1 MNVKS
6 PVFVTVL
13 GLALAGGLAIAA
25 TTAPATPAAPTPP
38 AAPAVPGDAIKAR
51 LAEKLGLTP
60 EQQKAFEDLRAKHR
74 AEMMALLTPEQQKK
88 AAEMREMFGEKMH
101 RMAAEHRPFG
111 PRGGGFGRDSFG
123 PGAMEH
129 HGRRGPEFQPQP
141 PENPMRI
148 IAEADRIKDRIA
160 EQLQLT
166 DEQRDQLEHLDRAF
180 RAQQRDAAKKHRDE
194 MRAVLTPEQQKK
206 ADELKKK
213 FERRPVHP
221 PRMGFNAAPDQDD
234 DGPGAP
240 PPPEDS

>member
-6 PVFVTVL
+6 PVFVTML
-13 GLALAGGLAIAA
+13 GLALASGLAIAA
-25 TTAPATPAAPTPP
+25 TTATPPPAPAADP
-38 AAPAVPGDAIKAR
+38 AAPAGPGATVKAR

-60 EQQKAFEDLRAKHR
+60 EQQKAVEDLRAKHR

-88 AAEMREMFGEKMH
+88 AAEMREMFGERMH
-101 RMAAEHRPFG
+101 RFANARHHFG
-111 PRGGGFGRDSFG
+111 PGGAGFGREGFG
-123 PGAMEH
+123 PGAMGH
-129 HGRRGPEFQPQP
+129 RGRRGPGFQPRP
-141 PENPMRI
+141 PENPMRV

-180 RAQQRDAAKKHRDE
+180 RAQQREAAKKHRDE

-213 FERRPVHP
+213 FERRPGHP
-221 PRMGFNAAPDQDD
+221 PRMGFDGGPDQDEA
-234 DGPGAP
+234 GPGAP
-240 PPPEDS
+240 PSPEDS

>member
-6 PVFVTVL
+6 PVFLTIL

-25 TTAPATPAAPTPP
+25 TTPPTPSAPP
-38 AAPAVPGDAIKAR
+38 AAPAAPAGPGGGLKAR

-60 EQQKAFEDLRAKHR
+60 EQQKAIEDLRAKHR

-88 AAEMREMFGEKMH
+88 AAEMREMFGERMH
-101 RMAAEHRPFG
+101 RFAEAHRPFG
-111 PRGGGFGRDSFG
+111 PRGGGFG
-123 PGAMEH
+123 PGAMAQP
-129 HGRRGPEFQPQP
+129 GWRGPAFQPQP
-141 PENPMRI
+141 PENPMRV

-160 EQLQLT
+160 KQLQLT

-206 ADELKKK
+206 SDELKEK
-213 FERRPVHP
+213 FEHRPGQP
-221 PRMGFNAAPDQDD
+221 PRMGFNPGPAQDD
-234 DGPGAP
+234 DGPGALP
-240 PPPEDS
+240 APEES

>member
-6 PVFVTVL
+6 PVFVTML
-13 GLALAGGLAIAA
+13 GLALASGLAIAA
-25 TTAPATPAAPTPP
+25 TTAPTPPAPAAPPP
-38 AAPAVPGDAIKAR
+38 ASAGPGDALKAR

-60 EQQKAFEDLRAKHR
+60 EQQKAIEDLRAKHR

-88 AAEMREMFGEKMH
+88 AAEMHEMFGERMH
-101 RMAAEHRPFG
+101 RFAGAHRPFG
-111 PRGGGFGRDSFG
+111 PRGDGFG
-123 PGAMEH
+123 PGPMEH
-129 HGRRGPEFQPQP
+129 RGPGGPGFQAP

-160 EQLQLT
+160 ERLQLT

-180 RAQQRDAAKKHRDE
+180 RAQQRDAVKKHRDE

-206 ADELKKK
+206 ADELKER
-213 FERRPVHP
+213 FEHGPGRP
-221 PRMGFNAAPDQDD
+221 PRMGFNAGPGGED
-234 DGPGAP
+234 DGPRAM